1 MATLKIPQHL
11 ASKMHECLE
20 RTFSEIDLAVFDFT
34 FVEVPA
40 KISDDLK
47 SFWGG
52 YKCDFKLA
60 TNAKYLEHKDDVEK
74 LRRCAYAIDGT
85 GSTKFRVD
93 FSRHEFCEDKE
104 SFEVGGY
111 TIFGYSPR
119 MFVAEKLRAICQQ
132 MPDYG
137 LIVHR
142 NRPAASRARDFVDVQ
157 VICETY
163 GVDVGD
169 AEFQEII
176 KKTFEAKKVPIEWL
190 GRIRE
195 TRGQH
200 ESDFQSIVET
210 VAPAYKQR
218 LQDFDFYFDFVCG
231 QCSQLEALWD
241 V

>member
-1 MATLKIPQHL
+1 MR
-11 ASKMHECLE
+11 ERLE

-111 TIFGYSPR
+111 TIFGYDPACLLQKSCERFPADARLRIDRASKQASSVASPR
-119 MFVAEKLRAICQQ
+119 FRRCTGHL
-132 MPDYG
+132 
-137 LIVHR
+137 
-142 NRPAASRARDFVDVQ
+142 
-157 VICETY
+157 
-163 GVDVGD
+163 
-169 AEFQEII
+169 
-176 KKTFEAKKVPIEWL
+176 
-190 GRIRE
+190 
-195 TRGQH
+195 
-200 ESDFQSIVET
+200 
-210 VAPAYKQR
+210 
-218 LQDFDFYFDFVCG
+218 
-231 QCSQLEALWD
+231 
-241 V
+241 